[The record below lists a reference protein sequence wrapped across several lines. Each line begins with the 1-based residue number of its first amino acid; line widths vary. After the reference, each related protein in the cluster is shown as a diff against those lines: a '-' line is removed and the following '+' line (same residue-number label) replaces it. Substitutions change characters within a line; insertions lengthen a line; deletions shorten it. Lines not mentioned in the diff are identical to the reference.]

1 MARQDAVRCLRCLLY
16 ALNLLFWLMSAC
28 VLGVAAWIRDTLNTV
43 LTLTA
48 HTRLEEA
55 AVLTYSPAVHPVII
69 AVCCFLIIVAM
80 VGYCGTLRCD
90 LLLLSW
96 YFGSLLVIF
105 CVELASAV
113 WTYDEPSVQRSD
125 MISLKSRMQNYGL
138 QRYQWLTHTWNSF
151 QTEFQCCGVIYFTD
165 WLEMTEMD
173 FPPDSCCSNQYPGCA
188 RHAHYHDLSD
198 LHQEGCGPKIYSF
211 IRGTKQLQALRFL
224 GVSIGVAQILAMALT
239 LTLLWALYYGRKSPE
254 LDPAAAAAPP
264 PNPSPPSSP
273 PDDCTPLTANPAEP
287 AEAPKSKSVFTRWNP
302 KVCTNAPPAGGTPT
316 GTQFEME
323 RLHAAA

>member
-28 VLGVAAWIRDTLNTV
+28 VLGVAAWIRDSLNTV

-55 AVLTYSPAVHPVII
+55 TVVTYSAAVHPVVI

-80 VGYCGTLRCD
+80 VGYCGTHKCN

-96 YFGSLLVIF
+96 YFCSLLVIF
-105 CVELASAV
+105 CVELACAV
-113 WTYDEPSVQRSD
+113 WTYDEPLVQRSD
-125 MISLKSRMQNYGL
+125 MISLKSRMPNYGL
-138 QRYQWLTHTWNSF
+138 QRYQWLTHTWNTF
-151 QTEFQCCGVIYFTD
+151 QTEYKCCGVIYFTD
-165 WLEMTEMD
+165 WLEMTEMEW
-173 FPPDSCCSNQYPGCA
+173 PPDSCCSNQYPGCA

-239 LTLLWALYYGRKSPE
+239 LMLLWALYYGHKCPVPNTVVVAPN
-254 LDPAAAAAPP
+254 DP
-264 PNPSPPSSP
+264 
-273 PDDCTPLTANPAEP
+273 TTA
-287 AEAPKSKSVFTRWNP
+287 SV
-302 KVCTNAPPAGGTPT
+302 VGSA
-316 GTQFEME
+316 
-323 RLHAAA
+323 